1 LDTCSKQQH
10 LLDHLSTPTT
20 CTNLPSIITP
30 AYCTNAKYE
39 EISCQPIKPP
49 YDGSETALIPFLNR
63 LEIWRQNEGWASA
76 TYIKIE
82 AKVMDIT
89 SQFTLIPESV
99 ILDQARRRW
108 NSDTIADDKHTV
120 GYETY
125 NARLLT
131 MVFTSSMTEDILTL
145 T

>member
-1 LDTCSKQQH
+1 
-10 LLDHLSTPTT
+10 
-20 CTNLPSIITP
+20 
-30 AYCTNAKYE
+30 
-39 EISCQPIKPP
+39 
-49 YDGSETALIPFLNR
+49 
-63 LEIWRQNEGWASA
+63 
-76 TYIKIE
+76 
-82 AKVMDIT
+82 MDIT